1 MRSTLVA
8 SGCWLGFVVFAP
20 SLPATWTA
28 DNGNGTFT
36 NPLFYDEFSDP
47 DLIRVGDDYYLT
59 GTTMHAMPG
68 LPVLHS
74 RDLVNW
80 RLLGYACERLDLGPE
95 YRLEDGKEAYGQGI
109 WAPCLRYH
117 DGVFHIFANVNKH
130 GTLHFTARDPA
141 GPWTRAQMKRSFHDL
156 SVLFDDGKAYV
167 VWGYQDLQFAQLN
180 ADLTDIVL
188 GTQRTL
194 FEKSAGMGEGAHF
207 YKVDGRYF
215 ILSAWW
221 DGRMRMVAA
230 RADRLDGPW
239 EVNRDISVDEDF
251 GLAEGNRLWKTDGPP
266 FAIQPGNP
274 ASRGRMSL
282 HQGGIVSTVAGE
294 WWGFSMMDANSVGRL
309 TCLSPV
315 TWHDGWPYFGL
326 SGNLGRTPR
335 TWTTPRTVHVAAE
348 PLAPYQRSDDFSG
361 PQFANVWQW
370 NHVPDDARWS
380 LAERPGFLRLHALP
394 APDFWRARNTLTQ
407 RAVGPASVATAQL
420 DATGLKPG
428 DVAGLALLNL
438 PYAWLGVRRT
448 ADGLALEQFDQATG
462 KISRAS
468 LAGSC
473 VWLRASCDFRR
484 EEATFSYSVD
494 GRDFR
499 SLGGEVIL
507 VFQLKTFQGV
517 RFGLFAFNT
526 SAASGGHADFDD
538 FALDE
543 PAARGLSRAIP
554 FGSAIRLKAHGV
566 NVGLGVKDG
575 VPLAVP
581 LPEGRASPP
590 DEPSPA
596 RGSSGTT
603 RPTSISPADGLAEFH
618 VRDLGAGRVALRA
631 RDGRSLAVENGRVV
645 LTPAPAGDAVAFQWV
660 ESWNNDLILLSL
672 ATHRYLR
679 LDAATG
685 QVTADAPGPDP
696 SRRDGV
702 CLDWQ
707 LSSP

>member
-1 MRSTLVA
+1 MRRVA
-8 SGCWLGFVVFAP
+8 VALGFLFTAVAA
-20 SLPATWTA
+20 LAATWTA

-109 WAPCLRYH
+109 WAPCLRY
-117 DGVFHIFANVNKH
+117 DGGTWHIFANVNKH

-141 GPWTRAQMKRSFHDL
+141 GPWIRTVMKRSLHDL

-180 ADLTDIVL
+180 ADLTDIVP

-207 YKVDGRYF
+207 YKIDGRYF

-326 SGNLGRTPR
+326 PGNLGRTPR
-335 TWTTPRTVHVAAE
+335 TWTKPRTAHASLPAT
-348 PLAPYQRSDDFSG
+348 PYQRSDDFSG
-361 PQFANVWQW
+361 PRLANVWQW
-370 NHVPDDARWS
+370 NHVPDDERWS
-380 LAERPGFLRLHALP
+380 LAERPGFLRLRALP
-394 APDFWRARNTLTQ
+394 ATDFWRARNTLTQ
-407 RAVGPASVATAQL
+407 RAVGPASVATALL
-420 DATGLKPG
+420 DASGLKPG
-428 DVAGLALLNL
+428 DTAGLALLNL
-438 PYAWLGVRRT
+438 PHAWLGVRRT

-462 KISRAS
+462 EIHRAP
-468 LAGSC
+468 LAGDR

-484 EEATFSYSVD
+484 ELATFSYSVD
-494 GRDFR
+494 GREFQPI
-499 SLGGEVIL
+499 GGEVTL

-517 RFGLFAFNT
+517 RFGLFAFNASGT
-526 SAASGGHADFDD
+526 SGGHADFDD
-538 FALDE
+538 FSLDE
-543 PAARGLSRAIP
+543 PAARGLSREIP
-554 FGSAIRLKAHGV
+554 FGRTIRITAHGKD
-566 NVGLGVKDG
+566 VGLGVREG
-575 VPLAVP
+575 APAAVP
-581 LPEGRASPP
+581 LTEGRASPP
-590 DEPSPA
+590 GEPSSA
-596 RGSSGTT
+596 RGSAGTP
-603 RPTSISPADGLAEFH
+603 RSTSVGAAEFVVH
-618 VRDLGAGRVALRA
+618 DLGAGRVALRT
-631 RDGRSLAVENGRVV
+631 RDGRSLAIENGRAV
-645 LTPAPAGDAVAFQWV
+645 LTATAVGDAAAFQWI

-679 LDAATG
+679 LDADTG

-702 CLDWQ
+702 SLDWQ
-707 LSSP
+707 ISLP